1 MPVEAAIYLKR
12 YDFKRSVKQVL
23 WRPMTLL
30 VTLRCLPVTYDRAGF
45 TYKSLRN
52 HVQKYYVF
60 QGGGVAYAPYA
71 PCMSRPLIAGVFSNI
86 VCCSWIYDT
95 LP

>member
-30 VTLRCLPVTYDRAGF
+30 VTLCCLTVITIGQVLRINLWEIMCKNITYF
-45 TYKSLRN
+45 
-52 HVQKYYVF
+52 
-60 QGGGVAYAPYA
+60 
-71 PCMSRPLIAGVFSNI
+71 
-86 VCCSWIYDT
+86 
-95 LP
+95 